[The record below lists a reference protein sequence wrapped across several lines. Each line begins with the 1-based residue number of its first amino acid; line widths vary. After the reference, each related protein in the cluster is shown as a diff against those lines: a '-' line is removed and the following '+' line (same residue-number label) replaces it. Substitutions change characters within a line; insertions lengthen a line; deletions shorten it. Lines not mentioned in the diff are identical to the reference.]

1 MARIRTIRSS
11 TSRKSESNSTA
22 LCTIVVVIFFI
33 YAAITLRV
41 FVWDVSTSEAPGSD
55 DINSTAGAS
64 NGHGKNDSHT
74 DHFLESILIEGF
86 PQGLKKKNEP
96 KSKYRDVNGEGL
108 TTTRKQRLRG
118 QKT

>member
-11 TSRKSESNSTA
+11 TSRKSESNSA
-22 LCTIVVVIFFI
+22 VLCTIVVVIFFI

-41 FVWDVSTSEAPGSD
+41 FVWDASTSETPGSD

-64 NGHGKNDSHT
+64 NGHGKNDSL

-86 PQGLKKKNEP
+86 PQGLKKKNEQ
-96 KSKYRDVNGEGL
+96 KLKHRDVNGEGL

-118 QKT
+118 QKA